1 MSSLLHSWELAPTE
15 AQALQACLAPQVR
28 RRDETQHVEWIA
40 AVDVHYPE
48 REKARAAAVLFR
60 YPSLSLEDVQ
70 VVEEPAIFPYVP
82 GLLSF
87 REAPAV
93 LKALHALNRQPD
105 LLLVD
110 GQGIAHPRRFGLASH
125 MGLLL
130 DVPAIGCAKSRL
142 CGTAEEPAVQ
152 AGSWSPLVDGPAY
165 RTGRDEVIGAV
176 LRTRTGVK
184 PLYVSIGHRVDLAA
198 AIRWVL
204 ACCRGLRLPEPSRW
218 AHRAAGGHLPEGARS
233 SE

>member
-1 MSSLLHSWELAPTE
+1 MLHSWELAPAE
-15 AQALQACLAPQVR
+15 AQALQARLAPQVR

-40 AVDVHYPE
+40 AVDVHYPQ
-48 REKARAAAVLFR
+48 RGQARAAAVLYR
-60 YPSLSLEDVQ
+60 YPALSLEDVQ
-70 VVEEPAIFPYVP
+70 VVEEPAGFPYVP

-87 REAPAV
+87 REAPAA
-93 LKALHALNRQPD
+93 LKALHALIRQPD

-125 MGLLL
+125 IGLLL

-142 CGTAEEPAVQ
+142 CGTAEEPAAQ
-152 AGSWSPLVDGPAY
+152 SGAWSPLVDG
-165 RTGRDEVIGAV
+165 DEVIGAA

-218 AHRAAGGHLPEGARS
+218 AHRAAGGRLPEEARS
-233 SE
+233 SA